1 MGYIY
6 LITNKINN
14 KKYVGQTTKT
24 VIKRWEKHC
33 YDALN
38 NRDDFYFHK
47 AIRKYGLENFIIQ
60 QLQQGN
66 NEQLDE
72 LEIKYIALYNTYY
85 IYGQGY
91 NLTRGGQG
99 FTKINQDLIL
109 SLII

>member
-24 VIKRWEKHC
+24 IIQRWERHC

-47 AIRKYGLENFIIQ
+47 AIRKYGPENFII
-60 QLQQGN
+60 
-66 NEQLDE
+66 
-72 LEIKYIALYNTYY
+72 
-85 IYGQGY
+85 
-91 NLTRGGQG
+91 
-99 FTKINQDLIL
+99 
-109 SLII
+109 